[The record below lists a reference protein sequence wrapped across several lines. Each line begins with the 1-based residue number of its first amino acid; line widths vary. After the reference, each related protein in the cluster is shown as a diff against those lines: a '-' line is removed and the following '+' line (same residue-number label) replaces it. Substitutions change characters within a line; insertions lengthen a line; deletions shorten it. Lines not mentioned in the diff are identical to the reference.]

1 MTQYKRRN
9 PFDEYG
15 NEDLINVYLLSVVE
29 AKALKIWGS
38 YEKLNFEKE
47 KRKLEYEKRRQQVF
61 NLKKS
66 LRDYQNKLDHLE
78 NAYNEN
84 QYVSFISYPGREKK
98 QKFVYLL
105 VQIILL
111 SFSKFKNLKK
121 EKLIKNI

>member
-15 NEDLINVYLLSVVE
+15 NEDLINVYLRSDVE

-38 YEKLNFEKE
+38 YEKINQEKD
-47 KRKLEYEKRRQQVF
+47 KRKLEYDKRRQQVF

-66 LRDYQNKLDHLE
+66 LRDYQNKIDHLE

-84 QYVSFISYPGREKK
+84 QYVRYANFILNFILKSFN
-98 QKFVYLL
+98 FC
-105 VQIILL
+105 
-111 SFSKFKNLKK
+111 
-121 EKLIKNI
+121 